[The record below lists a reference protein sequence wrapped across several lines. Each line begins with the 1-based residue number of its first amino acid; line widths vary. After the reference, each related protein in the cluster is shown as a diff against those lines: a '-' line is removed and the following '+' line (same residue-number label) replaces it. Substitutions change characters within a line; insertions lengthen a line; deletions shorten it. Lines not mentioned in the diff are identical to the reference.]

1 MAIYKNITQLIKIN
15 FVSKFLSLNKEEK
28 MNYLYTSAFRNTPK
42 KFWCII
48 NNNINIKVKD

>member
-28 MNYLYTSAFRNTPK
+28 MNYLYTSAFRNTPEK
-42 KFWCII
+42 NGALLITI
-48 NNNINIKVKD
+48 ST